1 MINSKQ
7 TDDLIEIKYNK
18 NTMCQQLCSAS
29 IISLIYRYFNYY
41 LLKRRASYETL
52 LLTPKLPQEYILKDG
67 CYYNSKGKI
76 TEWSIMQLEFY
87 SAVNTQ
93 HNCTK
98 YVRFHIK
105 LAEQD
110 KTYSFDCPLAFAIE
124 GKALDIFFDY
134 QIYALCSDNLFSK
147 FISSVVKLSVFGQT
161 TAENYAI
168 DQGYLK
174 LPNGK
179 IVFGLGNE
187 VVSASDEDP
196 VISES
201 TIKLKKSD
209 NSGDFTSYLDKLINS
224 SSFPPA
230 AFIASLVAYVK
241 PMFENELDEYG
252 FTIFIYADSGL
263 GKTEFSKL
271 LSDIFEDHD
280 NIVSLSSDK
289 YAIKKAAKLKDSLI
303 VIDDLNRTVSS
314 RIRNSNEAK
323 LCDFIQMNQSSGNC
337 HYKDIEVKLDNIAI
351 VTAEYVIKNNSTINR
366 CLLVQLENAFDSD
379 ELTLLKKEHGKYIAF
394 LKDFILWLCR
404 NYEKISDES
413 AYYKSKN
420 DNSNIGNENSGKLKR
435 IMRTYQILCVTL
447 DIFKRYLKEQHDL
460 TDEHIKDLSNICKT
474 SIENCINDTIDHC
487 LTDDNKIGREF
498 INEILLGI
506 YQEDIVS
513 ADFAEY
519 SKEAKKARKNKYLQ
533 RYVFYFDGSYLCV
546 EADVLTNWLK
556 TRLELEVVPSKQKV
570 SAQLRYYGLLK
581 VIGGEYTSTISED
594 KSRKYY
600 QLYLQRLKE
609 CQAEIANISAGEVH
623 YWWDGSSSSSDY
635 GSWGDN
641 SNDCF
646 ENIDDQEPY

>member
-1 MINSKQ
+1 MGLGVINSKQ
-7 TDDLIEIKYNK
+7 TDDLIETKHDKILFVSSFVVLLLYHLFTDISTTTYLKGGLSIK
-18 NTMCQQLCSAS
+18 
-29 IISLIYRYFNYY
+29 
-41 LLKRRASYETL
+41 TL
-52 LLTPKLPQEYILKDG
+52 LLNPKLPQAYIQKDG

-76 TEWSIMQLEFY
+76 TEWSITQLEFY
-87 SAVNTQ
+87 STISTP
-93 HNCTK
+93 HNSAK

-105 LAEQD
+105 LSEQD
-110 KTYSFDCPLAFAIE
+110 KTYKLDCPLALAIE

-147 FISSVVKLSVFGQT
+147 FISSVVKRSVFGQT
-161 TAENYAI
+161 PAENYAI

-187 VVSASDEDP
+187 VVNASGEDP

-201 TIKLKKSD
+201 VIKLKKSD
-209 NSGDFTSYLDKLINS
+209 NSGDFVPYLDKLINS
-224 SSFPPA
+224 ISFPAA

-241 PMFENELDEYG
+241 PIFENELDEYG
-252 FTIFIYADSGL
+252 FTIYIYADSGL

-271 LSDIFEDHD
+271 LSDIYEDHD

-289 YAIKKAAKLKDSLI
+289 YAIKKAAKLKDSVI

-337 HYKDIEVKLDNIAI
+337 HYKDIKVKLDNIAI
-351 VTAEYVIKNNSTINR
+351 ITAEYVIKNNSTVNR
-366 CLLVQLENAFDSD
+366 CLLVQLERSFDSD
-379 ELTLLKKEHGKYIAF
+379 ELTILKKEHGKYIAF
-394 LKDFILWLCR
+394 LKDFILWLCE
-404 NYEKISDES
+404 NHEKISGEA
-413 AYYKSKN
+413 AYYKNKN
-420 DNSNIGNENSGKLKR
+420 DNSNIHDENNGKLKR
-435 IMRTYQILCVTL
+435 IMRTYKILCITL

-460 TDEHIKDLSNICKT
+460 MDEHIDDLSEICKT

-487 LTDDNKIGREF
+487 LNDDNKAGRDF
-498 INEILLGI
+498 IDEILLGI
-506 YQEDIVS
+506 DHGNIVS
-513 ADFAEY
+513 SDFAEY

-533 RYVFYFDGSYLCV
+533 RYVFYFDGAYLCV

-556 TRLELEVVPSKQKV
+556 TRLDLEIVPSKQKV

-609 CQAEIANISAGEVH
+609 CQAESANMSADEVH
-623 YWWDGSSSSSDY
+623 YWWDGTSNSSDY
-635 GSWGDN
+635 GSWGR
-641 SNDCF
+641 
-646 ENIDDQEPY
+646 